1 MNDVRTERFDAKP
14 VLLLV
19 TVVTITF
26 LARMLLSPLL
36 LQIRAHY
43 GLTHAEGG
51 SLFLV
56 LSVGYSVSVLLSGFV
71 AERLHH
77 RGTVLAS
84 AFVVAGALALI
95 GTGPP
100 FALFLVGIALAG
112 VGAGLYG
119 PSGIA
124 MLTGVA
130 QSQHWGRALALHEMG
145 PILGFFGAP
154 VLANLALRFGDW
166 RVPFL
171 VVAGASVIAGALFLR
186 KAEGGRFPG
195 ARPSPRNIVAIC
207 SVGRFWIIAV
217 FFVLAVGLEIGVY
230 SMLPTFLV
238 EERGLAEATTNTLV
252 GASRLSALVLVFTSG
267 WLADRIGAKR
277 LIRVVALAA
286 GLATVT
292 IGLGHGIP
300 LLVAVVLQPMLVAAF
315 FPAGLIELSHVA
327 PAQNRNLAIAL
338 VIPVANLFGAGA
350 VPTILGYVAEL
361 GLFGAGFVVL
371 GILMPAATVLL
382 RWLPEERPREVTPA
396 AESCGAS

>member
-1 MNDVRTERFDAKP
+1 
-14 VLLLV
+14 
-19 TVVTITF
+19 
-26 LARMLLSPLL
+26 
-36 LQIRAHY
+36 
-43 GLTHAEGG
+43 
-51 SLFLV
+51 
-56 LSVGYSVSVLLSGFV
+56 
-71 AERLHH
+71 
-77 RGTVLAS
+77 
-84 AFVVAGALALI
+84 
-95 GTGPP
+95 
-100 FALFLVGIALAG
+100 
-112 VGAGLYG
+112 
-119 PSGIA
+119 
-124 MLTGVA
+124 
-130 QSQHWGRALALHEMG
+130 
-145 PILGFFGAP
+145 
-154 VLANLALRFGDW
+154 
-166 RVPFL
+166 
-171 VVAGASVIAGALFLR
+171 VIAGALFLR

-277 LIRVVALAA
+277 LIRVVA
-286 GLATVT
+286 LATVT